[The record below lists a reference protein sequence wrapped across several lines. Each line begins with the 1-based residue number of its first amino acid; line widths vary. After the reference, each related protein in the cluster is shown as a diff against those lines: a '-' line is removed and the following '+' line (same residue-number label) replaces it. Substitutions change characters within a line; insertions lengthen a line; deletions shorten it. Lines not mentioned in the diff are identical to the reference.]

1 MVRFKNYVKAGSL
14 SEAYELNQK
23 KSSIVGG
30 GMMWLKLQNRVK
42 MTLIDLSGLGLDT
55 IEETDEEFR
64 IGCMCTLRMLET
76 HEGLNTYFEG
86 VFKECTRAIV
96 GVQFRNGATVGG
108 SVFGRFGFSDI
119 MTCLMALDTYV
130 ELYQSG
136 VVSLKEFNHMK
147 YDRDIL
153 VRIIIKKR
161 RQKGCLRGSETV
173 RNGFPASCLL
183 CGKKRGDMVRIG
195 RSQTLQSGSGGS
207 RGSGWQG
214 GLRCRG
220 GAFSI
225 WRQYERKRRIP
236 EASDGSLRRAADE
249 AAWRGG
255 VERGDRIYFKWKSD
269 VCGDQGRYIPV

>member
-76 HEGLNTYFEG
+76 HEGLNTYFQG

-130 ELYQSG
+130 ELYQGG

-153 VRIIIKKR
+153 VRIIIKKDGR
-161 RQKGCLRGSETV
+161 RAAYAAQRRSGTD
-173 RNGFPASCLL
+173 FPLIAC
-183 CGKKRGDMVRIG
+183 CVAKKRGHG
-195 RSQTLQSGSGGS
+195 TYRSEPDPPERKWRKS
-207 RGSGWQG
+207 RRRTARWTAVPW
-214 GLRCRG
+214 RRV
-220 GAFSI
+220 SI

-236 EASDGSLRRAADE
+236 EASDRSLRRAADE

-255 VERGDRIYFKWKSD
+255 VERGDRIYLKWKSD